1 MRDYLD
7 LIKMKNNEEVEKL
20 ARKIISELKPFC
32 KKIKIVGSIGRHE
45 KKHVD
50 IDIVLIPKDRK
61 KLEDFMK
68 TQGKFLQGG
77 EHESTWK
84 VKYEQKTGNFLTNSA
99 PDLARAIDKKIYS
112 LPRSRSPKRGRV
124 KGIQIELYY
133 TNEKEWGAELLAYSS
148 SKGSAIGLRVIAKKK
163 GLHLTQHGLFKG
175 KKRIA
180 GKTEKEIYRALGR
193 KYKKLE
199 DR

>member
-1 MRDYLD
+1 MKRRILEF
-7 LIKMKNNEEVEKL
+7 KMKNYKEVEKL
-20 ARKIISELKPFC
+20 ARKIISDLKPFC
-32 KKIKIVGSIGRHE
+32 KKIHIAGSIRRHE
-45 KKHVD
+45 KEHVD

-68 TQGKFLQGG
+68 TRGKFLQGG

-84 VKYEQKTGNFLTNSA
+84 VKW
-99 PDLARAIDKKIYS
+99 
-112 LPRSRSPKRGRV
+112 V
-124 KGIQIELYY
+124 QIELYY

-148 SKGSAIGLRVIAKKK
+148 PKGSAIGLRVIAKKK